1 MEKDYLP
8 SAKYSKE
15 VIESYD
21 VPYMYQDF
29 CVNEYVSFTKC
40 ARENPKIIENGLV
53 YALPFS
59 TSFTKCGMIKQMW
72 RKCQEYREREIYD
85 EMRKIYLENI
95 KL

>member
-15 VIESYD
+15 VIQSYD

-29 CVNEYVSFTKC
+29 CVNEYVAFTKC
-40 ARENPKIIENGLV
+40 TRENPKIFENGLV
-53 YALPFS
+53 YSLPFS
-59 TSFTKCGMIKQMW
+59 SSFTKCSLPKTMW
-72 RKCQEYREREIYD
+72 KKCQEYREKEIYE
-85 EMRKIYLENI
+85 EMRKIYLESI